1 MNILLF
7 YQIPSAGR
15 QKTLDHKEDQIDQ
28 RHEIGCPGDHGM
40 VPDQRGGV
48 RIAEPFQSAG
58 GIRGGPDRV
67 LDALLRLL
75 PAQISGQIYRK
86 RKNQHA
92 PEERGVFEVDQHQ
105 DQKQGHEQKK
115 SRPSPALELAPAL
128 VRPRFL
134 SGNRFTAAFDFRKD
148 PVRRPVKMRGQKPDD
163 VAAVVLFQ
171 ADDVAVGEKADR
183 S

>member
-75 PAQISGQIYRK
+75 PAQISGQTVTVSGTTTGATVTVNNGGTTRVYNAVR
-86 RKNQHA
+86 
-92 PEERGVFEVDQHQ
+92 RGDVDSNNSVNPT
-105 DQKQGHEQKK
+105 DY
-115 SRPSPALELAPAL
+115 SRMRNT
-128 VRPRFL
+128 V
-134 SGNRFTAAFDFRKD
+134 SGTGSGLTENTAGYWAGDFDDDGSLDAFDLYYMD
-148 PVRRPVKMRGQKPDD
+148 MYLNGNIDY
-163 VAAVVLFQ
+163 
-171 ADDVAVGEKADR
+171 
-183 S
+183 